1 MSKNTGGPAFPM
13 ADPFAFSPA
22 NEGYAKRL
30 AEGMSMRDYFA
41 AKALHGILASFASYD
56 ARELMVQNAIEEK
69 RSAKEQVAFAAY
81 EYADA
86 MLAER
91 AK

>member
-1 MSKNTGGPAFPM
+1 MSKSTGGPAFPM

-41 AKALHGILASFASYD
+41 GKAITGTNPGGAITDADVAKY
-56 ARELMVQNAIEEK
+56 
-69 RSAKEQVAFAAY
+69 AAWAY
-81 EYADA
+81 RMADA

>member
-22 NEGYAKRL
+22 NEGDAKRL

-41 AKALHGILASFASYD
+41 AKALQGICAHVDSWGCG
-56 ARELMVQNAIEEK
+56 NN
-69 RSAKEQVAFAAY
+69 SAVADCAY
-81 EYADA
+81 KLADA

>member
-41 AKALHGILASFASYD
+41 AKAMQGIMAGILGD
-56 ARELMVQNAIEEK
+56 GGDWPNREIVVANAY
-69 RSAKEQVAFAAY
+69 AT
-81 EYADA
+81 ADA

-91 AK
+91 VK